1 LYEGSCV
8 DYCLPSSMLTSSTC
22 VDFSTNLTSKTI
34 SKLFVNQVNYLF
46 VLDPGYLIK
55 NGLTSS
61 TFGENEIKGYGII
74 IRSSYGF
81 GPWSDSLAMTT

>member
-1 LYEGSCV
+1 
-8 DYCLPSSMLTSSTC
+8 
-22 VDFSTNLTSKTI
+22 
-34 SKLFVNQVNYLF
+34 VNYLF